1 MNNIQ
6 KIIVIVF
13 TFGVLIASLFFSDS
27 LIVHVVLAVL
37 ALVLVVALQSFGGS
51 ASGNNEELNKKRRQ
65 LIAMMEFKRNK
76 IEINPK
82 TTNEVEKTLNTLITT
97 YQNSTLA
104 DTKVAGEMVLLAD
117 KVAKGH
123 YSCRIDSDSK
133 TPYVHVLRNS
143 MNNMLDFSEK
153 NLDNAITTLK
163 NFANGNFDAR
173 SKINVEAKM
182 AELLENIN
190 LLGQS
195 LQNMQEENE
204 DTKSQ
209 IMESSQKLNST
220 INEVTNTTILDLKNM
235 ITKAVERIQDVSHKE
250 NDMVDQLQTLVA
262 NANETKEILAT
273 IGDIADQTNLLALNA
288 AIEAARAGEHGRGFA
303 VVADEVRKLAE
314 RTQKSLAETAATTNV
329 LIQSISDSSDSLNKN
344 AQEVNNISDEVG
356 NISTKM
362 DEIID
367 TLKDL
372 NSK

>member
-1 MNNIQ
+1 MNNMQ
-6 KIIVIVF
+6 KNITIIVLFALLV
-13 TFGVLIASLFFSDS
+13 ASLFLSDS
-27 LIVHVVLAVL
+27 TLVHAILALIVL
-37 ALVLVVALQSFGGS
+37 ALTLAINSVGGS
-51 ASGNNEELNKKRRQ
+51 QETDALDKKREQ
-65 LIAMMEFKRNK
+65 LLEMIEYKRNK
-76 IEINPK
+76 IALNEKATDKAEIGLNK
-82 TTNEVEKTLNTLITT
+82 IIKSYQKGTLT
-97 YQNSTLA
+97 

-153 NLDNAITTLK
+153 NIDNAISTLQ

-195 LQNMQEENE
+195 LQDMQEENE
-204 DTKSQ
+204 QTKSQ
-209 IMESSQKLNST
+209 IMESSQKLNLT
-220 INEVTNTTILDLKNM
+220 INEMTNTTILELKNM
-235 ITKAVERIQDVSHKE
+235 ITKAVNRIQDVSHKE
-250 NDMVDQLQTLVA
+250 NDMVEQLQTLVA

-344 AQEVNNISDEVG
+344 AQEVNDISDEVG
-356 NISTKM
+356 NISSKM

>member
-1 MNNIQ
+1 MSTLQ
-6 KIIVIVF
+6 KNLITSLLFVA
-13 TFGVLIASLFFSDS
+13 LIASLFLSESVFIHTTIAAIAFVISLLLHSLKFSGTKDPLDTKREQLLE
-27 LIVHVVLAVL
+27 LIEH
-37 ALVLVVALQSFGGS
+37 
-51 ASGNNEELNKKRRQ
+51 
-65 LIAMMEFKRNK
+65 KRNK
-76 IEINPK
+76 IVLDD
-82 TTNEVEKTLNTLITT
+82 TTRNTAEVWLNKIIKSYQKGTL
-97 YQNSTLA
+97 S

-123 YSCRIDSDSK
+123 YSCRIDSDST

-153 NLDNAITTLK
+153 NLDNAINTLK
-163 NFANGNFDAR
+163 SFADGKFQAR
-173 SKINVEAKM
+173 STINVEAKM

-195 LQNMQEENE
+195 LQDMQQENE
-204 DTKSQ
+204 NTKSQ
-209 IMESSQKLNST
+209 ILASSQKLNIT
-220 INEVTNTTILDLKNM
+220 INEVTNTTILELKNM
-235 ITKAVERIQDVSHKE
+235 ITHAVERIQDVSHKE
-250 NDMVDQLQTLVA
+250 NDMVEQLQTLVA

-329 LIQSISDSSDSLNKN
+329 LIQSISDSSDALNRN
-344 AQEVNNISDEVG
+344 ALEVNTISDDVG
-356 NISTKM
+356 NISIKM

-367 TLKDL
+367 TLKEL
-372 NSK
+372 SAK

>member
-1 MNNIQ
+1 MNDIQ
-6 KIIVIVF
+6 KNIAIIFVF
-13 TFGVLIASLFFSDS
+13 GILIASFFFSDS
-27 LIVHVVLAVL
+27 IIVHVALATLAFILVL
-37 ALVLVVALQSFGGS
+37 ALQSLGG
-51 ASGNNEELNKKRRQ
+51 AGLGKNEEIDKKRRQ
-65 LIAMMEFKRNK
+65 LIAMMEYKRNK

-82 TTNEVEKTLNTLITT
+82 TTNEVEKTLNKLITT

-123 YSCRIDSDSK
+123 YSCRISSDSK

-153 NLDNAITTLK
+153 NIDNAITTLQ

-195 LQNMQEENE
+195 LQDMQEENE

-220 INEVTNTTILDLKNM
+220 INEVTNTTILELKNM
-235 ITKAVERIQDVSHKE
+235 ITKAVRRIQDVSHKE
-250 NDMVDQLQTLVA
+250 NDMVDQLQTLVS

-344 AQEVNNISDEVG
+344 AQEVNDISDEVG
-356 NISTKM
+356 NISSKM

>member
-1 MNNIQ
+1 MNSMQKNIA
-6 KIIVIVF
+6 IVF
-13 TFGVLIASLFFSDS
+13 VFGILIASFFLSDS
-27 LIVHVVLAVL
+27 VIVHALLATL
-37 ALVLVVALQSFGGS
+37 G
-51 ASGNNEELNKKRRQ
+51 
-65 LIAMMEFKRNK
+65 LIAMLAISSMGTSNSADALNNKTQQLLEMIEYKRNK
-76 IEINPK
+76 IMLN
-82 TTNEVEKTLNTLITT
+82 EKTVDKTEMGLNKIIKS
-97 YQNSTLA
+97 YQQGTLA

-123 YSCRIDSDSK
+123 YSCRIASDSK

-153 NLDNAITTLK
+153 NIDNAIGTLQ
-163 NFANGNFDAR
+163 NFANGNFESR

-195 LQNMQEENE
+195 LQDMQEENE
-204 DTKSQ
+204 STKSQ
-209 IMESSQKLNST
+209 IMESSQKLNIT
-220 INEVTNTTILDLKNM
+220 INEVTNTTILELKNM

-250 NDMVDQLQTLVA
+250 NDMVDQLQTLVS

-344 AQEVNNISDEVG
+344 AQEVNDISDEVG
-356 NISTKM
+356 NISSKM

>member
-1 MNNIQ
+1 MQKNIA
-6 KIIVIVF
+6 IVF
-13 TFGVLIASLFFSDS
+13 VFGILIASLLLSDS
-27 LIVHVVLAVL
+27 MIVHLVLAAVAFIAML
-37 ALVLVVALQSFGGS
+37 ALSSMG
-51 ASGNNEELNKKRRQ
+51 ASKTTDLLDKKRDQ
-65 LIAMMEFKRNK
+65 LLEMIEYKRNK
-76 IEINPK
+76 ISLNEKSTDKAEIG
-82 TTNEVEKTLNTLITT
+82 LNKIIKT
-97 YQNSTLA
+97 YQKGTLA

-123 YSCRIDSDSK
+123 YSCRIGSDSK

-153 NLDNAITTLK
+153 NIDNAITTLK

-190 LLGQS
+190 LLGKS
-195 LQNMQEENE
+195 LQDMQQENE

-209 IMESSQKLNST
+209 ILESSQKLNST
-220 INEVTNTTILDLKNM
+220 INEVTNTTILELKNM
-235 ITKAVERIQDVSHKE
+235 ITKAVQRIQDVSHKE

>member
-1 MNNIQ
+1 MMNNMQ
-6 KIIVIVF
+6 KNITIVLV
-13 TFGVLIASLFFSDS
+13 FGVLIASLFLSDS
-27 LIVHVVLAVL
+27 VIVHAILAAL
-37 ALVLVVALQSFGGS
+37 A
-51 ASGNNEELNKKRRQ
+51 
-65 LIAMMEFKRNK
+65 LIAMLALSTLGASGINDSLEKKREQLLEMIEYKRNK
-76 IEINPK
+76 ISLNEK
-82 TTNEVEKTLNTLITT
+82 TTDKAEIGLNKIIKS
-97 YQNSTLA
+97 YQQGTLA

-117 KVAKGH
+117 KVAQGH

-153 NLDNAITTLK
+153 NLDNAISTLQS
-163 NFANGNFDAR
+163 FAHGKFQAR
-173 SKINVEAKM
+173 SKVDVEAKM
-182 AELLENIN
+182 ADLLNNIN

-195 LQNMQEENE
+195 LQDMQEENE
-204 DTKSQ
+204 NTKSL
-209 IMESSQKLNST
+209 IMESSQKLNIT

-235 ITKAVERIQDVSHKE
+235 ITKAVRRIQDVSHKE
-250 NDMVDQLQTLVA
+250 NDMVDQLQTLVS
-262 NANETKEILAT
+262 NAHETKEILAT

-344 AQEVNNISDEVG
+344 AQEVNDISDEVG

-367 TLKDL
+367 TLKSL

>member
-1 MNNIQ
+1 MNDIQ
-6 KIIVIVF
+6 KNIAIIFVF
-13 TFGVLIASLFFSDS
+13 GILIASFFFSDS
-27 LIVHVVLAVL
+27 IIVHVALATLAFILVL
-37 ALVLVVALQSFGGS
+37 ALQSLRGAGL
-51 ASGNNEELNKKRRQ
+51 GKNEEIDKKRRQ
-65 LIAMMEFKRNK
+65 LIAMMEYKRNK

-82 TTNEVEKTLNTLITT
+82 TTNEVEKTLNKLITT
-97 YQNSTLA
+97 YQNSTLT

-123 YSCRIDSDSK
+123 YSCRISSDSK

-153 NLDNAITTLK
+153 NIDNAITTLQ

-195 LQNMQEENE
+195 LQDMQEENE

-220 INEVTNTTILDLKNM
+220 INEVTNTTILELKNM
-235 ITKAVERIQDVSHKE
+235 ITKAVRRIQDVSHKE
-250 NDMVDQLQTLVA
+250 NDMVDQLQTLVS

-344 AQEVNNISDEVG
+344 AQEVNDISDEVG
-356 NISTKM
+356 NISSKM